1 MELLEEILD
10 RENLNKAYKHV
21 KTNKGAPG
29 VDGVTI
35 DEAYNYIA
43 QNKEKLLQQI
53 RKRKYNHNQY
63 VEYKYPK
70 RMTRKEILEYQ
81 QYLIE

>member
-1 MELLEEILD
+1 M
-10 RENLNKAYKHV
+10 KA
-21 KTNKGAPG
+21 NKGAPG

-43 QNKEKLLQQI
+43 QNKKNCYNRYEKESI
-53 RKRKYNHNQY
+53 NHNQY
-63 VEYKYPK
+63 EEFKYPK
-70 RMTRKEILEYQ
+70 KMARKEILEYQ